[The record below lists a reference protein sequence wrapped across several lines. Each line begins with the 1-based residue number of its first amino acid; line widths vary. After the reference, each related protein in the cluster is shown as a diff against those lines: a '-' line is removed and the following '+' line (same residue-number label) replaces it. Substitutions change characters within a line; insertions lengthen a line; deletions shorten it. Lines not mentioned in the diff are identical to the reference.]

1 MKTTT
6 LRLLIAV
13 LLCIAVFGC
22 ATNPVTGKSQLMLV
36 SESQEIQMGR
46 EMYPNALWGDL
57 GGGGEYREDRLKTYL
72 RDIVLRIHSV
82 SHRPNLPVEFAIQN
96 SSIPNAWAIPG
107 HVVITRGLLAG
118 LQSEAEYAFVM
129 GHEMGHVSARHSA
142 SQISQG
148 MVTQVGLGLGGI
160 ALSGSGYGDAAL
172 SLGAIGGNLLM
183 MKFSRSDELE
193 ADRIGMQYMSRL
205 GYDPNN
211 AILAH
216 QSLARA
222 SDGYLKSVGKSSREG
237 SLFGDLLSTHPRTS
251 VRIDELQNIIRGI
264 GPIRIQ
270 GDGTFRERYQQM
282 TANLR
287 SMNAVYTNYYDQA
300 ANALQKNNAAQ
311 AESLIRQAIAAAPGQ
326 PPFHALQGFIR
337 IQLRDHAA
345 AEQSFHEAL
354 RYDGTYQPAYRGL
367 GAVSYFRNDYHAST
381 NYLQK
386 SIELFPQDIFSR
398 YFLGMNYFRTKN
410 YRAAI
415 PHLQMFQKA
424 QPKHPEVNAVLGISL
439 EQIGDAPTAYQYYM
453 LQTKVEPNSELGKH
467 SAQRASALRSA
478 YESSQK
484 KAR

>member
-6 LRLLIAV
+6 LRVLIAV
-13 LLCIAVFGC
+13 VLCITVFGC

-57 GGGGEYREDRLKTYL
+57 GGGGEYRDDQLKSYL

-82 SHRPNLPVEFAIQN
+82 SHRSNLPVEFAIQN
-96 SSIPNAWAIPG
+96 SSMPNAWAIPG

-148 MVTQVGLGLGGI
+148 MITQVGLGLGGV
-160 ALSGSGYGDAAL
+160 ALGSSRYGDAAL
-172 SLGAIGGNLLM
+172 SLGAVGGNLLM
-183 MKFSRSDELE
+183 MKFSRTDELE

-211 AILAH
+211 AVLAH
-216 QSLARA
+216 QSLSRA
-222 SDGYLKSVGKSSREG
+222 SDAYLKSVGKSSREG
-237 SLFGDLLSTHPRTS
+237 SLFGDLMSTHPRSS
-251 VRIDELQNIIRGI
+251 VRIDELQNIIRGME
-264 GPIRIQ
+264 PIRIV
-270 GDGTFRERYQQM
+270 GDGTYRERYQQM
-282 TANLR
+282 MTNLR
-287 SMNAVYTNYYDQA
+287 SMNSVYTNYYDRA
-300 ANALQKNNAAQ
+300 ANALQKNNVTQ
-311 AESLIRQAIAAAPGQ
+311 AESLIRQAIAAAPNQ
-326 PPFHALQGFIR
+326 PPFHALQGFIL
-337 IQLRDHAA
+337 IQQRDYAT
-345 AEQSFHEAL
+345 AERSFQEAI
-354 RYDGTYQPAYRGL
+354 RHDGNYQPAYRGL
-367 GAVSYFRNDYHAST
+367 GVVSYLWNDYQAST

-386 SIELFPQDIFSR
+386 SIVLFPQDIFSR

-415 PHLQMFQKA
+415 PHLQIFEQA
-424 QPKHPEVNAVLGISL
+424 QPKHPEIHAVLGISF
-439 EQIGDAPTAYQYYM
+439 EQTGDTSSAYQHYLM
-453 LQTKVEPNSELGKH
+453 QSKVEPNSELGKH
-467 SAQRASALRSA
+467 SVQRASALRSA

-484 KAR
+484 K